1 VALMQL
7 TSKHFEIEPL
17 TEGVYA
23 AIARPGGLARS
34 NAGIVDL
41 GDRVLVFDLSK
52 SPQTGRDLIAVGE
65 RLIGHPVTLAINSHW
80 HVDHVLGNQALT
92 STTTLISTPR
102 TRNLIAERIPPRIA
116 QDKDQIPRLLAE
128 LEAKLQSETNPD
140 KRRQL
145 SKEIDYYRMII
156 EDLPG
161 LRCRV
166 PEVTFQGK
174 VTFHGLSRRVDLF
187 TFGGGHTES
196 DAMLYLPDD
205 QILFVADL
213 LFTDQHPWIGDGD
226 PDEWLRIYDRIDA
239 LEPRVEV
246 VVPGHG
252 SVATPDAFAA
262 MRRYIP
268 MLKQLA
274 DEIIKSGGTPDD
286 AESRPIPA
294 AFSDWGGQERFA
306 RNLRFVVEWTL
317 AQHGS

>member
-1 VALMQL
+1 MQP
-7 TSKHFEIEPL
+7 TSKHFELEPL
-17 TEGVYA
+17 TDGVYA
-23 AIARPGGLARS
+23 TIAKPDGLARS

-52 SPQTGRDLIAVGE
+52 SPQAGRDLVAMGE
-65 RLIGHPVTLAINSHW
+65 RLTGHPVTLAINSHW
-80 HVDHVLGNQALT
+80 HVDHVLGNQALPP
-92 STTTLISTPR
+92 TTTLISTPR

-116 QDKDQIPRLLAE
+116 QDKAQIPKSLAE
-128 LEAKLQSETNPD
+128 LEAKHQSETNPD

-145 SKEIDYYRMII
+145 GEEIDYYRMIM

-166 PEVTFQGK
+166 PDVTFQGK
-174 VTFHGLSRRVDLF
+174 VTFHGPARRADLF

-196 DAMLYLPDD
+196 DAMLCLPDD
-205 QILFVADL
+205 QILFAADL
-213 LFTDQHPWIGDGD
+213 LFNGQHPWIGDGD

-268 MLKQLA
+268 MLKRLA
-274 DEIIKSGGTPDD
+274 DEFVKRGGTPDD
-286 AESRPIPA
+286 AESHPIPA

-306 RNLRFVVEWTL
+306 RNLRFMVERTL